1 VKSASSAKSAL
12 DLRRA
17 ELQKVRG
24 ILITVFVINV
34 ILSVLKLVLG
44 FFTNTLSLI
53 AEGFHSMLD
62 SSANVVA
69 ILGLRVS
76 MKPPDEG
83 HPYGHRKF
91 EAISAIA
98 ISFFMFLASF
108 EVMQQIVERLTSTA
122 KPDPVSS
129 PLCFAVVIVNLVSSY
144 GISAWEARRGKELSS
159 RLLLADSK
167 HTLSDLWAT
176 VAVLISLISIA
187 MHIHFVDIIASVL
200 IVGIIFM
207 AGFEVIMSHLG
218 PLVDTA
224 MVKAEDVEKEV
235 LAVPGVVSCHK
246 IRSRGMEDNVFI
258 DLHVQVPRTLTIEQ
272 AHNIS
277 FEVEDRLKNWDKRVS
292 EVLVHLEDDSPPRV
306 QS

>member
-1 VKSASSAKSAL
+1 VKSAAGQRS
-12 DLRRA
+12 A
-17 ELQKVRG
+17 ELLKVRG

-34 ILSVLKLVLG
+34 ILSALKLGLG

-53 AEGFHSMLD
+53 AEGFHSLLD

-69 ILGLRVS
+69 IFGLRVS
-76 MKPPDEG
+76 LKPPDES

-108 EVMQQIVERLTSTA
+108 EVMQQVIERLTSAA

-129 PLCFAVVIVNLVSSY
+129 PLSFAVVIINLVSNY
-144 GISAWEARRGKELSS
+144 LISTWEARRGKELSS

-176 VAVLISLISIA
+176 VAVLISLVAIA
-187 MHIHFVDIIASVL
+187 MHIHFVDIIASL
-200 IVGIIFM
+200 IIVGIILV

-224 MVKAEDVEKEV
+224 MVKVEDVEKEV

-246 IRSRGMEDNVFI
+246 IRSRGMEDNIFI
-258 DLHVQVPRTLTIEQ
+258 DLHVQVPRSLTIEE

-277 FEVEDRLKNWDKRVS
+277 FAVEDRLKTWDRRVY
-292 EVLVHLEDDSPPRV
+292 EVLVHLEDDSPPRA
-306 QS
+306 QIK